1 MKFVLQKIYGWISI
15 FCNLYFIHQAC
26 TNVVNFLIDFTGF
39 VFKIL
44 LVQVFQCL
52 LIGGENAGKN
62 AIRNA
67 EGMVVTSQEFK
78 DFCERHKNITS
89 LVPESNE
96 QVILIIQLSI
106 TVTKIGLHIYIYGF
120 DLHTLKPFII
130 VKVKFRGLKY
140 YLSNDECM

>member
-1 MKFVLQKIYGWISI
+1 MSLI
-15 FCNLYFIHQAC
+15 FF
-26 TNVVNFLIDFTGF
+26 IDFTGF

-52 LIGGENAGKN
+52 LIGGENAGKD

-96 QVILIIQLSI
+96 QVI
-106 TVTKIGLHIYIYGF
+106 
-120 DLHTLKPFII
+120 
-130 VKVKFRGLKY
+130 
-140 YLSNDECM
+140 

>member
-1 MKFVLQKIYGWISI
+1 M
-15 FCNLYFIHQAC
+15 
-26 TNVVNFLIDFTGF
+26 
-39 VFKIL
+39 
-44 LVQVFQCL
+44 
-52 LIGGENAGKN
+52 IGGENAGKD

-106 TVTKIGLHIYIYGF
+106 TVTKIGLNIYIYGF

-140 YLSNDECM
+140 

>member
-1 MKFVLQKIYGWISI
+1 MFYTSS
-15 FCNLYFIHQAC
+15 

-39 VFKIL
+39 VLKIL

-52 LIGGENAGKN
+52 LIGGENAGKD

-96 QVILIIQLSI
+96 QVI
-106 TVTKIGLHIYIYGF
+106 
-120 DLHTLKPFII
+120 
-130 VKVKFRGLKY
+130 
-140 YLSNDECM
+140 

>member
-1 MKFVLQKIYGWISI
+1 MYCKKYTAEFPYFVIYI
-15 FCNLYFIHQAC
+15 LYIKHAH
-26 TNVVNFLIDFTGF
+26 VVNFLIDFTGF

-52 LIGGENAGKN
+52 LIGGENAGKD

-106 TVTKIGLHIYIYGF
+106 
-120 DLHTLKPFII
+120 LKQ
-130 VKVKFRGLKY
+130 
-140 YLSNDECM
+140 

>member
-1 MKFVLQKIYGWISI
+1 MQSAKWQHYLDSVIHWLLAHKWNISYKNMRLNFHILYSI
-15 FCNLYFIHQAC
+15 FYTSS

-39 VFKIL
+39 VLKIL
-44 LVQVFQCL
+44 LLQVFQCL
-52 LIGGENAGKN
+52 LIGGENAGKD

-96 QVILIIQLSI
+96 QVIWIIQLSI
-106 TVTKIGLHIYIYGF
+106 TVTKIGLNIYMVLIYI
-120 DLHTLKPFII
+120 L
-130 VKVKFRGLKY
+130 
-140 YLSNDECM
+140 